1 MEILIKRIND
11 DAKLPAYK
19 QEVGPGIELYAF
31 GEVIIEPGEKVLVST
46 GIAIAMPVGYVGLV
60 WNQNN
65 MILDQ
70 DIRVTATIIDSGY
83 RDEVKVELF
92 NAGTENRTI
101 ADAEVVA
108 QLLVQSVSH
117 ARLIEA
123 EDLSGFDT
131 AD

>member
-31 GEVIIEPGEKVLVST
+31 GEFVIEPGEKVLVST
-46 GIAIAMPVGYVGLV
+46 GIAIAMPVGYVGLI
-60 WNQNN
+60 WNQSSA
-65 MILDQ
+65 IVDQ
-70 DIRVTATIIDSGY
+70 DIKVTSSIIDTSFRG
-83 RDEVKVELF
+83 EIKVELF

-101 ADAEVVA
+101 ASNDTVA
-108 QLLVQSVSH
+108 QLLVHAVSH

-123 EDLSGFDT
+123 EDLSGFDAT
-131 AD
+131 S